1 VEFVVDDIKTI
12 VWNSSS
18 FDNLAIPS
26 TKKKVIIALAKAH
39 ISRALDDMIDDFVES
54 KGQDLI
60 TLLQYDLRRSIFHS
74 RLIRQSSESFEVNKT
89 LIVEELFEYLKR
101 PLYAIRYIL
110 SSSFDYFDFLD
121 ICWEARLG
129 RKDV

>member
-1 VEFVVDDIKTI
+1 
-12 VWNSSS
+12 
-18 FDNLAIPS
+18 
-26 TKKKVIIALAKAH
+26 
-39 ISRALDDMIDDFVES
+39 MIDDFVES

-74 RLIRQSSESFEVNKT
+74 RLIRQSSESFEVDKT

-101 PLYAIRYIL
+101 PLYAIRYTL